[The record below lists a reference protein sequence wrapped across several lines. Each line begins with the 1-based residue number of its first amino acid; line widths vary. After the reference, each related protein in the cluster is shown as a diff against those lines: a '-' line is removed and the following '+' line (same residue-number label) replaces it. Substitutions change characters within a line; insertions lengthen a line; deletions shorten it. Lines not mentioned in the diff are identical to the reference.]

1 MRSWTLRVV
10 GLALALTLAVGVAWA
25 GEVVGKI
32 QKFDQDQKMFVLEDG
47 TQLWVPDGT
56 PTEQLKEGT
65 KVKAAYE
72 EKDGKNW
79 ATSIEV
85 VAE

>member
-1 MRSWTLRVV
+1 MRQWTLRVV
-10 GLALALTLAVGVAWA
+10 VLALALALTAGAVWA

-32 QKFDQDQKMFVLEDG
+32 QKVDQDQKMFVLEDG
-47 TQLWVPDGT
+47 TQLWAPDGT
-56 PTEQLKEGT
+56 LLDQLKEGT
-65 KVKAAYE
+65 KIKAAYE

-85 VAE
+85 VAD